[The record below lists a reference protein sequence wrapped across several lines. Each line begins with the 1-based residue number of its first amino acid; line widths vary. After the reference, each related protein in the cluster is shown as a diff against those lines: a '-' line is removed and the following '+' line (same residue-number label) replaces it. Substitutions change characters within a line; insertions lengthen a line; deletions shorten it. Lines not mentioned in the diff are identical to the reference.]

1 MAVGDNYRGDNDGD
15 GGGVVGGDDHDGGDF
30 AAAFG
35 DGDDDNNVCEVSKL
49 LMIVGL
55 TSISPYLNCVDMFT
69 SLELS
74 DVVKM

>member
-1 MAVGDNYRGDNDGD
+1 MVVMMAVGDNYRGDND
-15 GGGVVGGDDHDGGDF
+15 GDF